1 MAWPAAI
8 TLTGS
13 KSIIAASAIA
23 KFGFRLVPDQ
33 DPQKIARVF
42 RDHITRITP
51 AEVRSSVRTY
61 APIEPALVDRNHPAL
76 KAAAFAYKKGFGA
89 SPVFIRSGGSIPV
102 VNTFQQILGCPA
114 VLMGFGL
121 PDDQIHGPNEKFHSP
136 QLLQGD
142 CHQHLVLG
150 SLRKTTQRTIDR
162 ERKRKRNGRADSM
175 IIDCHCHA
183 GRGDRMTAPWNTIAP
198 LKSYLRRARAA
209 GIDKTIV
216 IPAFHSNYAQANE
229 ELGRIV
235 ARHPRRLLGFAFV
248 HARRDAGRIR
258 EMVGRAVEKW
268 NFRGIKVHGFD
279 AMPTREVC
287 ETARAFRLPILV
299 DVVSRPEVID
309 MFAPQYPDVNFII
322 PHLGSFTDDWKVISR

>member
-1 MAWPAAI
+1 
-8 TLTGS
+8 
-13 KSIIAASAIA
+13 
-23 KFGFRLVPDQ
+23 
-33 DPQKIARVF
+33 
-42 RDHITRITP
+42 
-51 AEVRSSVRTY
+51 
-61 APIEPALVDRNHPAL
+61 
-76 KAAAFAYKKGFGA
+76 
-89 SPVFIRSGGSIPV
+89 
-102 VNTFQQILGCPA
+102 
-114 VLMGFGL
+114 
-121 PDDQIHGPNEKFHSP
+121 
-136 QLLQGD
+136 
-142 CHQHLVLG
+142 
-150 SLRKTTQRTIDR
+150 
-162 ERKRKRNGRADSM
+162 M

-248 HARRDAGRIR
+248 HAGRDAGRIR

-309 MFAPQYPDVNFII
+309 MFAPQYPDVKFII
-322 PHLGSFTDDWKVISR
+322 PHLGSFTDDWKAHQQVIYQIARYPNVYADTSAIRQFDYLVQAVRRAGVTKLLFGSDGPWTHPGLELHKIKLLGLPRDQQALVLGGNAMCLLRRTSQRQEADLLSTKRRRKAFLSTTASDQPDYSQLVPESEYRL